1 MALEWYKRDRIGTLE
16 EQSSRAAYQPTA
28 AVMVSPHLEDDS
40 AFGQTVPQLG
50 VGLSRRWFH
59 APASGFCGT
68 RPRGAGEMTG
78 RATDRRPIGELLA
91 ADVPVLMEGA
101 VVERVRRGAPS
112 LLDPFLM
119 NAPLIYGD
127 AGRALLRQIYAEYI
141 DVGRVHDLPL
151 LSLAPTWRANL
162 DRLAASAFAG
172 RDLNGDAVRF
182 LQEIRSASGDYGAKV
197 YVGGLMGCRGDAY
210 KPQEALGRETARAFH
225 AVQAAALCGAGA
237 DYLMAST
244 MPEIH
249 EALGMAEALAS
260 TGCPYLVSFIVRPS
274 GRLLDGTLLD
284 DAMSSIDNQ
293 VVPRPLG
300 YLVNCVHSSVLASVL
315 SAPPGRRALESGR
328 LLGLQANTSSLS
340 PEELEGSQELAGEAP
355 EEFASGM
362 CALRQRFGLRI
373 LGGCCGTDGGHIA
386 ALARGL
392 IVA

>member
-1 MALEWYKRDRIGTLE
+1 MIGPPME
-16 EQSSRAAYQPTA
+16 
-28 AVMVSPHLEDDS
+28 
-40 AFGQTVPQLG
+40 
-50 VGLSRRWFH
+50 
-59 APASGFCGT
+59 
-68 RPRGAGEMTG
+68 PRSIA
-78 RATDRRPIGELLA
+78 ELLS

-112 LLDPFLM
+112 LLDPLLM

-127 AGRALLRQIYAEYI
+127 AGRAVLGRIYAEYI
-141 DVGRVHDLPL
+141 DIGRAHALPL
-151 LSLAPTWRANL
+151 LSLAPTWRANP
-162 DRLAASAFAG
+162 DRLAAAAFSG

-182 LQEIRSASGDYGAKV
+182 LQEIRRGSGDYRAMV
-197 YVGGLMGCRGDAY
+197 YIGGLMGCRGDAY